1 MGKRR
6 AKVATT
12 VGDVC
17 AVMERAAPLG
27 LAQDW
32 DNVGLLAGDR
42 NAAVERVLMCID
54 MTGAVVDEA
63 IRKRVQFVMAYHP
76 VLFKAVSRLT
86 WPSDETDGLVF
97 RCVANGIAVYSMHT
111 ALDAAEGGTNDVLA
125 DMCGVGET
133 EPFEYVGGESGKVK
147 VVVFVPEGEADAV
160 AGAMFEAG
168 AGWIGDYERCSFR
181 IPGTGT
187 FLGGEETE
195 PAIGLAG
202 RYETV
207 KEVRVEMVV
216 KRRDLPAVVEALRTA
231 HSYEEPAFDVYP
243 LVGEPVRGIGR
254 VGTLT
259 KATTL
264 KGLVRKLKR
273 ATGAVNVQT
282 VGDVDGAAKRVVVCV
297 GAAGS
302 WLFALGIGAG
312 DVVVTG
318 EIRHHDALAIARRG
332 ASAIALGHWASER
345 PVLAPLAEL
354 LGGMMDGVRVD
365 VSEADCD
372 PFGAV

>member
-1 MGKRR
+1 MAKRR
-6 AKVATT
+6 AKTATT

-17 AVMERAAPLG
+17 GVMGQVAPLG

-32 DNVGLLAGDR
+32 DNVGLLAGDWT
-42 NAAVERVLMCID
+42 ASVERVLLCID
-54 MTGAVVDEA
+54 MTSAVVDEA
-63 IRKRVQFVMAYHP
+63 IKKRVQFVMAYHP
-76 VLFKAVSRLT
+76 TLFKAVSRLT
-86 WPSDETDGLVF
+86 AGGHGTDALMF
-97 RCVANGIAVYSMHT
+97 KCIANGVAVYSMHT

-125 DMCGVGET
+125 EMCGAKET
-133 EPFEYVGGESGKVK
+133 QPMEYLFGDEQQVK
-147 VVVFVPEGEADAV
+147 IVVFVPAEEVDVV

-187 FLGGEETE
+187 FLGGESTQ

-207 KEVRVEMVV
+207 KELRVEMVAD
-216 KRRDLPAVVEALRTA
+216 REDLPGVVAAMRSA

-243 LVGEPVRGIGR
+243 LVSEPVRGIGR
-254 VGTLT
+254 VGELA

-264 KGLVRKLKR
+264 KAMARKLKR

-282 VGDVDGAAKRVVVCV
+282 IGDADGEVRRAVICV

-302 WLFALGIGAG
+302 LPFKIGVGQG

-318 EIRHHDALAIARRG
+318 EIRHHDALTIARRG

-345 PVLAPLAEL
+345 PVLAPLAERL
-354 LGGMMDGVRVD
+354 RGMMEGVRVE